1 MLELS
6 TLKKVE
12 LVLFDIDGTL
22 VNDDGE
28 LGEKTKQLIG
38 ELKKLGVRFTFASGR
53 LHSALVPLAEELKLH
68 SPLISLDGTAIKSVS
83 GKQFVYR
90 SFLKDKHVK
99 KAIEYSKKYLVNI
112 ALCHSEAIY
121 YTEENSVI
129 PQLMDKFGAVYKE
142 VDSYDELT
150 SNVLEIVFAGDNRRT
165 IEFIRDKLSFPFTFG
180 ISLSYFKSQTHDRI
194 YYLEVRR
201 AGSTKGKAMKRLL
214 KYLKIEENR
223 TVVIGDWY
231 NDLTLFDSK
240 AIKVAP
246 KNAVSELKNKADFVI
261 NKTNNE
267 EAVADLLEMILKAKT
282 SKIWTS
288 KKTYFLYR
296 EQKES

>member
-231 NDLTLFDSK
+231 NDLTLFDSN

-282 SKIWTS
+282 SKI
-288 KKTYFLYR
+288 
-296 EQKES
+296 

>member
-282 SKIWTS
+282 LKI
-288 KKTYFLYR
+288 
-296 EQKES
+296 

>member
-246 KNAVSELKNKADFVI
+246 KNAVSELKNKADLVI

-282 SKIWTS
+282 LKI
-288 KKTYFLYR
+288 
-296 EQKES
+296 

>member
-6 TLKKVE
+6 TLNKVE

-28 LGEKTKQLIG
+28 LGEKTKQLIV

-180 ISLSYFKSQTHDRI
+180 ISLSYFKSQTHERI

-282 SKIWTS
+282 SKI
-288 KKTYFLYR
+288 
-296 EQKES
+296 